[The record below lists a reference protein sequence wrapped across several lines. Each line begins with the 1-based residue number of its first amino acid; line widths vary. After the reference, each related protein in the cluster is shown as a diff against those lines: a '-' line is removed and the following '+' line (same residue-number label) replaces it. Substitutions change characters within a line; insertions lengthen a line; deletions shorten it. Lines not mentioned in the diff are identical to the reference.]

1 LFYRTLFEQERLPFV
16 LIQKQTMSK
25 NAFPYHLDFEVI
37 DFRKYPE
44 LYRIGRGEQG
54 VLLVQPYKS
63 EILPHWRFK
72 NPEIAQAAAEKIYA
86 LFENYLKE
94 QDFVGADMARKYLQ
108 MGFTRARRY
117 ANHASGKKYKD
128 SPQDAT
134 AGKAYPYSAGSKNKG
149 NAVLPQEADALTN
162 EKAQAAAIFK
172 DYWFKAKDH
181 EEYLSQKKRFR
192 KQYYL

>member
-1 LFYRTLFEQERLPFV
+1 
-16 LIQKQTMSK
+16 MSK
-25 NAFPYHLDFEVI
+25 NSFPYDLNFDKT
-37 DFRKYPE
+37 DFRKHPE

-72 NPEIAQAAAEKIYA
+72 NPEIAQASAEKIYT
-86 LFENYLKE
+86 LFEAYLKKE
-94 QDFVGADMARKYLQ
+94 EFVGADMARKYLQ

-128 SPQDAT
+128 SPKDAT

-149 NAVLPQEADALTN
+149 NELLPQEADALTN

-172 DYWFKAKDH
+172 DYWFKAKDQ
-181 EEYLSQKKRFR
+181 EEYLRQKMIFR
-192 KQYYL
+192 EKYYLK